1 MSKTQKVKNY
11 LLDGHKITQMKAIE
25 LFNAYR
31 LSGIIWRLKNDGY
44 QIENIVTYDKKTGRK
59 NNFATYKLISKPLE
73 VSA

>member
-1 MSKTQKVKNY
+1 MSKMELIKNY
-11 LLDGHKITQMKAIE
+11 LLDGHELTQMQAIK
-25 LFNAYR
+25 LFNSYG
-31 LSGIIWRLKNDGY
+31 LSGIIWRLRNDGY